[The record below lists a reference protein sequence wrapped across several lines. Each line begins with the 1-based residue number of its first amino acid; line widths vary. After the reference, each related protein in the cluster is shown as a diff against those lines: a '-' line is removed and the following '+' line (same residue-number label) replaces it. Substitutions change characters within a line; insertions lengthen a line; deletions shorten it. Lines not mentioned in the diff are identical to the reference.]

1 MHYANANA
9 SAIKVKFG
17 SHGAWKLTKR
27 GENLVSCDRFTIRGN
42 RCSEHYFLARNYRE
56 KYGIVRLIEEFER
69 TWRNSSTYFIFK
81 KRKDLASLFF
91 NNFLNVQRIIENEIS
106 LTISYIRVIPVL
118 NSIINYVRV
127 WIINFGNCR
136 VIGTIIL
143 KEPAFVPFD
152 KREIMG
158 GLIGPN
164 ERRINRVSILS
175 LFL

>member
-17 SHGAWKLTKR
+17 SHGAWKSTKR

-56 KYGIVRLIEEFER
+56 KYGIVRLIEEFEKI
-69 TWRNSSTYFIFK
+69 WRNSSTYFIFK
-81 KRKDLASLFF
+81 IRKDLASLFF

-118 NSIINYVRV
+118 NSIINYVRLNYKF
-127 WIINFGNCR
+127 WKLSSHRDYYPQRACFCSIRQKRNYGGINW
-136 VIGTIIL
+136 
-143 KEPAFVPFD
+143 A
-152 KREIMG
+152 
-158 GLIGPN
+158 
-164 ERRINRVSILS
+164 ERKAN
-175 LFL
+175 